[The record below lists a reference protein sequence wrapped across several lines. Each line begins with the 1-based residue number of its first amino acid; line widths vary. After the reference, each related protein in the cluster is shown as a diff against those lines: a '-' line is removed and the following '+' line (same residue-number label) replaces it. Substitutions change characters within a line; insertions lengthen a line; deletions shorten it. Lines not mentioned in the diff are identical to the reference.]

1 MTTSI
6 SSATAKLIA
15 AVTANTTATFTI
27 TTKIIELNEK
37 SSSASYLSKRHS
49 ASRLANGLISN
60 ISQTTKFI
68 TLKSSENVEE
78 GVALNQMPLCTSN
91 YLKERIWAYLY

>member
-1 MTTSI
+1 M
-6 SSATAKLIA
+6 
-15 AVTANTTATFTI
+15 
-27 TTKIIELNEK
+27 K
-37 SSSASYLSKRHS
+37 SKEFSRSCLSKGHS
-49 ASRLANGLISN
+49 ASKLSKGLISN

-78 GVALNQMPLCTSN
+78 GVALNQMPLSTSN